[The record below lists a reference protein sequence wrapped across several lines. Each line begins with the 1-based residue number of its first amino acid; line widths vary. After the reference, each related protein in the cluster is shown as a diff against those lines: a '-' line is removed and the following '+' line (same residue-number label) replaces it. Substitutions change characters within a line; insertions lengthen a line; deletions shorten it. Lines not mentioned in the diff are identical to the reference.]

1 MELISQWTGFQVVR
15 DCVMLTIKTKHKFE
29 FYDFF
34 SIYVKNGM
42 GLFIEIAL
50 NL

>member
-1 MELISQWTGFQVVR
+1 MELVSQWTGFQVIR
-15 DCVMLTIKTKHKFE
+15 DCVMLTTVE

-42 GLFIEIAL
+42 ELFIEIAL